1 MTRWFAPILAFALAF
16 ASLRVLLSPA
26 VRTRF
31 LDHPNQRS
39 LHAAPVA
46 RTGGVG
52 IMLGALAGMTLAGAD
67 PLLLLLALALTLL
80 SLLDDWKGLSPLV
93 RLVGHLT
100 VAGVFV
106 AGALTGLGAVAA
118 LALVLAVGWTVNL
131 YNFMDGADGLAGG
144 MAVFGFAAY
153 AIAAWM
159 LGEPAFAR
167 VNLCVAASALAFLR
181 FNFPPARI
189 FMGDAGSIPLGFLAA
204 ALGLAGWNAGLWPLW
219 FPAVVFAPFVV
230 DASVTL
236 LRRALRGERIWQ
248 AHRTHYYQRQ
258 VLMGWSHRQVALA
271 EYLLML
277 TSACAALIALWQA
290 PALRTVTLA
299 SLAVIY
305 VALVVVVDTR
315 WRARQEA

>member
-1 MTRWFAPILAFALAF
+1 MALSIA
-16 ASLRVLLSPA
+16 ALRVLLSPA
-26 VRTRF
+26 ANMRF
-31 LDHPNQRS
+31 LDHPNERS

-46 RTGGVG
+46 RTGGVA
-52 IMLGALAGMTLAGAD
+52 IMLGTLAGMALAEANT
-67 PLLLLLALALTLL
+67 LLLGLALALTLL

-93 RLVGHLT
+93 RLLGHLA
-100 VAGVFV
+100 VAGCFV
-106 AGALTGLGAVAA
+106 AGALTGVGSVAWV
-118 LALVLAVGWTVNL
+118 ALVVAVGWTVNL

-144 MAVFGFAAY
+144 MAVFGFATY
-153 AIAAWM
+153 GIAAWM
-159 LGEPAFAR
+159 LGEPALAL

-204 ALGLAGWNAGLWPLW
+204 ALGVLGWNRAVWPLW
-219 FPAVVFAPFVV
+219 FPAVVFAPFIV
-230 DASVTL
+230 DATVTL

-248 AHRTHYYQRQ
+248 AHRNHYYQRQ

-277 TSACAALIALWQA
+277 VSGCAALIALWQP
-290 PALRTVTLA
+290 PALRAVTLA
-299 SLAVIY
+299 SLAVVY

-315 WRARQEA
+315 WRAHQEA